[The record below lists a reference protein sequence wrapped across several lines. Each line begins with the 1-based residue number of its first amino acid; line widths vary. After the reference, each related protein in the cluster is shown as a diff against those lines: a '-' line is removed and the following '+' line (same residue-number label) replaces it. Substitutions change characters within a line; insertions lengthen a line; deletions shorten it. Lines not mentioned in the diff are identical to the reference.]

1 MLSNVNLDEMSMEE
15 ANAMDKRYER
25 KIRIRI
31 TILALSAIFIVALT
45 IVMAY
50 CGGGDSR
57 VIPSYALQFGSL
69 SIVISLVYLFVRIKF
84 YSDLLKDKFKLRKFN
99 NPERIEY
106 KRRLHEKSGG
116 DVWTITFIMSE
127 LVTVISAEYSVDA
140 FHVGLILVIVHL
152 LVKAI
157 YYFYYKKFSKE

>member
-1 MLSNVNLDEMSMEE
+1 
-15 ANAMDKRYER
+15 MDKKYER
-25 KIRIRI
+25 TIRIRI
-31 TILALSAIFIVALT
+31 TILVLSAIFIVALT

-84 YSDLLKDKFKLRKFN
+84 YSDLLKDKFKLRQFN

-106 KRRLHEKSGG
+106 RRRLHEKSGG
-116 DVWTITFIMSE
+116 DVWTITFIMSV
-127 LVTVISAEYSVDA
+127 LVTVISAEYNVDA
-140 FHVGLILVIVHL
+140 FHAGFILVVVHL
-152 LVKAI
+152 MVKGI
-157 YYFYYKKFSKE
+157 YYFYYKKLNKG